1 MVGSFGCVSLSC
13 FSCGFVYLTVLVIL
27 LEKVPSRLASYPS
40 MGFGSAGRGR
50 PWATGRRAS
59 LYIDGIWIHQ
69 PKELNMKLLLC
80 LLLVVG
86 MVGCGPMTD
95 QEYYYLLSD
104 IGGYSFYLIIP
115 FLIWRM
121 IRKKKLD
128 PTDVFDPTDV

>member
-1 MVGSFGCVSLSC
+1 
-13 FSCGFVYLTVLVIL
+13 
-27 LEKVPSRLASYPS
+27 
-40 MGFGSAGRGR
+40 
-50 PWATGRRAS
+50 
-59 LYIDGIWIHQ
+59 
-69 PKELNMKLLLC
+69 MKLLLC

-86 MVGCGPMTD
+86 MIGCGPMTD

>member
-1 MVGSFGCVSLSC
+1 
-13 FSCGFVYLTVLVIL
+13 
-27 LEKVPSRLASYPS
+27 
-40 MGFGSAGRGR
+40 
-50 PWATGRRAS
+50 
-59 LYIDGIWIHQ
+59 
-69 PKELNMKLLLC
+69 MKLLLC

-115 FLIWRM
+115 FLIGRM